1 MQSNI
6 DQLESTLD
14 SVACEL
20 LQHATPETAELYY
33 IFSRALQSDL
43 RAKFGDVFEN
53 FRAPDTAAPDTA
65 APDTAAAPFVEN
77 VPAAA
82 AAVLLFK
89 NWTGHTLADL
99 IHAGRIDAA
108 DRETVRQFVRAALGN
123 AATLAEVR
131 NQETI
136 TNYISTL

>member
-1 MQSNI
+1 M
-6 DQLESTLD
+6 LD
-14 SVACEL
+14 TVACEL
-20 LQHATPETAELYY
+20 IQHATPETAELYY

-53 FRAPDTAAPDTA
+53 FRAPDTAA
-65 APDTAAAPFVEN
+65 APFIEN

-89 NWTGHTLADL
+89 NWTGRTLADL
-99 IHAGRIDAA
+99 IDAGRIDAA
-108 DRETVRQFVRAALGN
+108 DRETIRQFVRAALGN
-123 AATLAEVR
+123 AATVGEIR

-136 TNYISTL
+136 TEYIATL

>member
-1 MQSNI
+1 MQPDI
-6 DQLESTLD
+6 DQLESMLD
-14 SVACEL
+14 TVACEL
-20 LQHATPETAELYY
+20 IQHATPETAELYY

-53 FRAPDTAAPDTA
+53 FRAPDTAA
-65 APDTAAAPFVEN
+65 APFIEN

-89 NWTGHTLADL
+89 NWTGRTLADL
-99 IHAGRIDAA
+99 IDAGRIDAA
-108 DRETVRQFVRAALGN
+108 DRETIRQFVRAALGN
-123 AATLAEVR
+123 AATVGEIR

-136 TNYISTL
+136 TEYIATL